1 MERAVTVSQ
10 LNQYIKTLLN
20 ADARLQAVLV
30 RGEISNF
37 KQYPSGHCYFTLKDQ
52 AATLKCV
59 LFRSYAGRL
68 RFAPQS
74 GMRVVASGAVSVF
87 ERDGVY
93 QLYVQDLL
101 PDGVGEL
108 HLAFEQLKRKLHAE
122 GLFDERHKK
131 PLPPFPRRI
140 GVVTSRAGS
149 VFHDI
154 VNVLSRRYPLAT
166 VVLFPALVQGA
177 PAPDEIA
184 AAIAE
189 ANRRGGLD
197 VLIVGRG
204 GGSLEELWAFNDER
218 VARAIFAS
226 VVPVVSAVGHETD
239 VSIADYVADRRAP
252 TPSAAAEIVS
262 PDAARLAEALA
273 GSAAALRALVRARLH
288 DYTENLQRLSAKPCM
303 ADAVYTIIEK
313 KEALLALRER
323 LENGVYTVTDAKT
336 GALSHTAALL
346 DAFSPFKIL
355 ARGYAIAQ
363 KDGEALTDAGRL
375 AVGETVR
382 VLLDKGAFHAQV
394 RRIETEA
401 GPGRREGDSRAGLAG
416 EGGVPDGGEKDV

>member
-10 LNQYIKTLLN
+10 LNQYIKTLLD

-59 LFRSYAGRL
+59 LFRSHAGRL

-93 QLYVQDLL
+93 QLYVRDLL
-101 PDGVGEL
+101 PEGVGEL
-108 HLAFEQLKRKLHAE
+108 HLAFEQLKKKLHAE
-122 GLFDERHKK
+122 GLFDEQYKK
-131 PLPPFPRRI
+131 PLPPFPQRI
-140 GVVTSRAGS
+140 GVVTSKAGA

-166 VVLFPALVQGA
+166 VVLFPVAVQGA
-177 PAPDEIA
+177 PAPGEIA

-189 ANRRGGLD
+189 ANRRGDTD

-226 VVPVVSAVGHETD
+226 AIPIVSAVGHETD

-262 PDAARLAEALA
+262 PDAARLADAVA
-273 GSAAALRALVRARLH
+273 GSAAALRVLVRAKLQ
-288 DYTENLQRLSAKPCM
+288 DDMENLQRLSAKPCM

-313 KEALLALRER
+313 KEALHALRER
-323 LENGVYTVTDAKT
+323 LENGVYSTTDGKS
-336 GALSHTAALL
+336 GALSHAAALL

-382 VLLDKGAFHAQV
+382 ILLNQGAFDARVQ
-394 RRIETEA
+394 RIETGA
-401 GPGRREGDSRAGLAG
+401 GQRGQGSRAGLAG
-416 EGGVPDGGEKDV
+416 KGGVPDGGEKDV

>member
-10 LNQYIKTLLN
+10 LNQYIKTLLD
-20 ADARLQAVLV
+20 ADVRLQAVLV

-59 LFRSYAGRL
+59 LFRSHAGRL
-68 RFAPQS
+68 RFAPSS

-93 QLYVQDLL
+93 QLYVRDLL
-101 PDGVGEL
+101 PEGVGEL
-108 HLAFEQLKRKLHAE
+108 HLAFEQLKKKLHAE
-122 GLFDERHKK
+122 GLFDERYKK
-131 PLPPFPRRI
+131 PLPPFPQRI
-140 GVVTSRAGS
+140 GVVTSKAGA

-166 VVLFPALVQGA
+166 VVLFPVAVQGA
-177 PAPDEIA
+177 PAPGEIA

-189 ANRRGGLD
+189 ANRRGDTD

-218 VARAIFAS
+218 VARSIFAS
-226 VVPVVSAVGHETD
+226 AIPIVSAVGHETD

-262 PDAARLAEALA
+262 PDAARLADAVA
-273 GSAAALRALVRARLH
+273 GSAAALRLLLRAKLH

-313 KEALLALRER
+313 KEALHALRER
-323 LENGVYTVTDAKT
+323 LENGVYTATDSKS
-336 GALSHTAALL
+336 GALSHAAALL

-363 KDGEALTDAGRL
+363 RDGEALTDAARL
-375 AVGETVR
+375 AVGETVH
-382 VLLDKGAFHAQV
+382 VLLDKGAFDARVQ
-394 RRIETEA
+394 RIET
-401 GPGRREGDSRAGLAG
+401 GSGRRGQGSRTGLAG
-416 EGGVPDGGEKDV
+416 KGGVPDGGEKDV

>member
-1 MERAVTVSQ
+1 M
-10 LNQYIKTLLN
+10 
-20 ADARLQAVLV
+20 
-30 RGEISNF
+30 
-37 KQYPSGHCYFTLKDQ
+37 
-52 AATLKCV
+52 
-59 LFRSYAGRL
+59 
-68 RFAPQS
+68 
-74 GMRVVASGAVSVF
+74 
-87 ERDGVY
+87 
-93 QLYVQDLL
+93 
-101 PDGVGEL
+101 
-108 HLAFEQLKRKLHAE
+108 
-122 GLFDERHKK
+122 
-131 PLPPFPRRI
+131 
-140 GVVTSRAGS
+140 
-149 VFHDI
+149 
-154 VNVLSRRYPLAT
+154 
-166 VVLFPALVQGA
+166 
-177 PAPDEIA
+177 
-184 AAIAE
+184 
-189 ANRRGGLD
+189 
-197 VLIVGRG
+197 
-204 GGSLEELWAFNDER
+204 
-218 VARAIFAS
+218 FAS
-226 VVPVVSAVGHETD
+226 AIPVVSAVGHETD

-273 GSAAALRALVRARLH
+273 GSEAALRALVWARLH
-288 DYTENLQRLSAKPCM
+288 DYAENLQRLSAKPCM
-303 ADAVYTIIEK
+303 ADEVYTIIEK

-323 LENGVYTVTDAKT
+323 LENGVYTITDAKN